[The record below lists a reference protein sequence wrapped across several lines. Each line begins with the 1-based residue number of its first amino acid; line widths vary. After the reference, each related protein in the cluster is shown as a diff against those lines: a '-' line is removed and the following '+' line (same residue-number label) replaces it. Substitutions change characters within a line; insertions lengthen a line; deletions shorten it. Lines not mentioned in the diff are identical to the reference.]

1 MITVI
6 KDGIKSQMTKMAWDL
21 LGTNKEGFEIVR
33 DVPKDV
39 SNRMNDLNEEP
50 KGEDIPGDKPQSED
64 LPQGEPQTDATPGP
78 QSEDVPQ
85 DSEEEPKS
93 EDASDL
99 KAWTKEQCEIAL
111 KKQEDEQ
118 YNEALSILEEV
129 KSKQLKNNP
138 YINRLISDVKAKI
151 NG

>member
-50 KGEDIPGDKPQSED
+50 KSEDIPGDKPESED
-64 LPQGEPQTDATPGP
+64 LPQGEPQTD
-78 QSEDVPQ
+78 VPQ
-85 DSEEEPKS
+85 EEEEPRS

-99 KAWTKEQCEIAL
+99 KAWTKEQCEIAI
-111 KKQEDEQ
+111 KKQDDGQ
-118 YNEALSILEEV
+118 LDEALSILEEV
-129 KSKQLKNNP
+129 KDKQEKNNP
-138 YINRLISDVKAKI
+138 YINRLISELKSKM
-151 NG
+151 